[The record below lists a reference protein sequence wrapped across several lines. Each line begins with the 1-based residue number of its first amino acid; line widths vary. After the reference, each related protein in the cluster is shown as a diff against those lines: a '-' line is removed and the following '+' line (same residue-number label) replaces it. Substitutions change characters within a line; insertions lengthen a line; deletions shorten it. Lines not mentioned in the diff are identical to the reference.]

1 MNELTSTKKTTSL
14 SVFETDVHLD
24 ADGRFSL
31 NDIHK
36 AAVAAGLA
44 TENQAPSKFLRN
56 EGVIN
61 YIKQLDTDGQKR
73 ASVFSKKGGKLQG
86 TYAVRLVAMR
96 YAAWIDAK
104 VEVEVYRKVEKWADA
119 DEDFTADLIDRQRD
133 PEASKRLA
141 VRAQGKVARNALTS
155 TLATHGVT
163 GRGFADCTN
172 AIYTPILGGP
182 ANQIRESRQLKPKAN
197 LREHMT
203 GKELAAVMLS
213 EEIARERIDQTRAN
227 GNEPCT
233 IECNTAA
240 RRVRSIL

>member
-1 MNELTSTKKTTSL
+1 MNALTTL
-14 SVFETDVHLD
+14 SVFETDVHID

-36 AAVAAGLA
+36 AAVSAGLA
-44 TENQAPSKFLRN
+44 TASQRPGAFLRN
-56 EGVIN
+56 KDAQRYVDELNLNAQI
-61 YIKQLDTDGQKR
+61 R
-73 ASVFSKKGGKLQG
+73 AVKKIAGKTGGS
-86 TYAVRLVAMR
+86 YAVRLVAMR
-96 YAAWIDAK
+96 YSAWIDAK
-104 VEVEVYRKVEKWADA
+104 VEVEVYRTIEKVIDG
-119 DEDFTADLIDRQRD
+119 DETLTADLLDRQRD

-172 AIYTPILGGP
+172 AIYAPILGGP
-182 ANQIRESRQLKPKAN
+182 ASLVRQSRQLKPAAN

-213 EEIARERIDQTRAN
+213 EEIARERIDETNAL
-227 GNEPCT
+227 GNDPCAT
-233 IECNTAA
+233 ECHTAA

>member
-1 MNELTSTKKTTSL
+1 MNQISTL
-14 SVFETDVHLD
+14 SVFDTDVHLD
-24 ADGRFSL
+24 GEGRFSL
-31 NDIHK
+31 NDIHR
-36 AAVAAGLA
+36 AAIAKGLA
-44 TENQAPSKFLRN
+44 TTSQRPGSFLKNKDVQAF
-56 EGVIN
+56 I
-61 YIKQLDTDGQKR
+61 GQVGTSATR
-73 ASVFSKKGGKLQG
+73 VAPVKKVNGGANPG
-86 TYAVRLVAMR
+86 SYAVRILALR
-96 YAAWIDAK
+96 YSAWLDKRVEAEVFHVFDA
-104 VEVEVYRKVEKWADA
+104 YISG
-119 DEDFTADLIDRQRD
+119 DESLTADMIDRQQD

-155 TLATHGVT
+155 TLAAHGVT

-172 AIYTPILGGP
+172 AIYSPILGGP
-182 ANQIRESRQLKPKAN
+182 ASLVRASRQLKPKAN

-227 GNEPCT
+227 GNEPCA